1 MKTHFSAHAVR
12 RWWFLFLLG
21 VSVLLFGGCY
31 RSNRE
36 TEQLRRD
43 IEELTGAHTR
53 IVWVQ
58 DSHERTDVFA
68 RGNQLRLMGYD
79 SQDGRGERVILP
91 GPDNFAKPLLLD
103 DGETILFSHYLDGYV
118 YSVDW
123 EGAEVT
129 QLIKGRALDVWRD
142 GNGVDWVFIGTEPA
156 ESDAP
161 AYHRVT
167 RHRIDN
173 PNIAEHVWEGQPV
186 GEDSFQLSADGR
198 VAAGNFPWPECGIMH
213 IPEQRIEI
221 LGRGCWTSLAPDNSY
236 RFWIFDGSHRN
247 LLLFDTVTGERTTI
261 PISQAPGI
269 NNHEVYHP
277 RWSNDPRIMVM
288 SGPYKIRHGGNNI
301 RGGGEAVEIHVG
313 RFDAEFSAI
322 ESWAQVTSNAYA
334 NFFPDVWVAGTQE
347 AEPSDRVADATMSD
361 DSHVME
367 WPLSEEA
374 LLYRWEHAG
383 AQNEIVDDETGRR
396 IVFRP
401 EARGRAR
408 YGWQQAMWVDQ
419 GYFVDDQ
426 VALSGSTW
434 SLEFVV
440 QGLAPN
446 TELLHIGDALSI
458 AVLNESWILRV
469 GAEQYE
475 LGSTAMQELLHVS
488 LVANQDTVTLFF
500 NGERVSRIDL
510 ADVIL
515 LPESVRLFFGGHPD
529 YSIMGPALLSHIG
542 IYACALQEIEISQHA
557 SHLLNKITSSPPPE
571 IERLRGRVV
580 KASSVP
586 EPADIAPYTRALI
599 FHEYEV
605 VEGPREGDRLLA
617 AHWGILGAKVLS
629 EAERPVDSIH
639 DLQLVRFDDRPEL
652 EGERV
657 AMDQENFLLDWYYDL
672 TL

>member
-1 MKTHFSAHAVR
+1 MKRHFSFHFCR
-12 RWWFLFLLG
+12 RWLVLLLLNA
-21 VSVLLFGGCY
+21 SVLLFAGCY
-31 RSNRE
+31 RSSRE
-36 TEQLRRD
+36 TEQLSRH

-58 DSHERTDVFA
+58 DSHDRTDVFA

-91 GPDNFAKPLLLD
+91 GPDNYAKPLLLD
-103 DGETILFSHYLDGYV
+103 DGETIVFSNYLDGHV

-129 QLIKGRALDVWRD
+129 RLMEGRALDVWRD
-142 GNGVDWVFIGTEPA
+142 QSGVDWVFVGTER
-156 ESDAP
+156 SDEGAP
-161 AYHRVT
+161 SYHRVT
-167 RHRIDN
+167 RHRIEN
-173 PNIAEHVWEGQPV
+173 PSISEHVWEGQPV

-213 IPEQRIEI
+213 IPEQRIEL

-247 LLLFDTVTGERTTI
+247 LLLFDTVSGERTTI

-288 SGPYKIRHGGNNI
+288 TGPYKIRHGGNNI
-301 RGGGEAVEIHVG
+301 RGGGEDVEIHIG
-313 RFDAEFSAI
+313 RFNADFSGI

-334 NFFPDVWVAGTQE
+334 NFFPDVWVAGTLE
-347 AEPSDRVADATMSD
+347 AEPRDRVDAVTISHDSD
-361 DSHVME
+361 AME

-383 AQNEIVDDETGRR
+383 AQNEIVVEETGRR

-408 YGWQQAMWVDQ
+408 YGWRQAMWVDQ
-419 GYFVDDQ
+419 GYFVDAQ

-440 QGLAPN
+440 QGLAPD
-446 TELLHIGDALSI
+446 TELLHIGESFSI
-458 AVLNESWILRV
+458 AVMDESWLLRV
-469 GAEQYE
+469 RGEQYE
-475 LGSTAMQELLHVS
+475 LGPGGIEGLLHVT
-488 LVANQDTVTLFF
+488 VVVNQDAVTLFA
-500 NGERVSRIDL
+500 NGQTVGRIDL
-510 ADVIL
+510 DDAIM
-515 LPESVRLFFGGHPD
+515 LPESGRLYFGGHPD
-529 YSIMGPALLSHIG
+529 YGITGPELLSHIG
-542 IYACALQEIEISQHA
+542 IYARALREEELSLHA
-557 SHLLNKITSSPPPE
+557 VHLLDKVASSPPPDTE
-571 IERLRGRVV
+571 HLRVRVV

-586 EPADIAPYTRALI
+586 EPDDIAPYTRALI

-605 VEGPREGDRLLA
+605 VEGQREGERLLA
-617 AHWGILGAKVLS
+617 AHWGILDAKVLS
-629 EAERPVDSIH
+629 EAERPVDSEH
-639 DLQLVRFDDRPEL
+639 DLQLVLFDDRPEL

-657 AMDQENFLLDWYYDL
+657 VMDNENFLLDWYYDL